1 MRHNMSVTGSRAK
14 SEIAVGTEGDSEL
27 VSRLQAGDASAFD
40 EVVARYKNRIFN
52 FVYRMCR
59 RREAAEDITQEVFVR
74 VFVQARAIRRDS
86 SFASWL
92 YRVAG
97 NLCIDEHRKTQTR
110 KAVVSRSLDQPLETE
125 SGSLEMEVPDVSAE
139 PERELL
145 RGELGR
151 KVQDAIDSLPDKLRI
166 ALLLNDQEG
175 LSYEEIARVLN
186 VPVGT
191 VKSRLFNARM
201 ALKDTLADYVLAS
214 TESEGE

>member
-1 MRHNMSVTGSRAK
+1 MRHNTSVIGSRLESGVALG
-14 SEIAVGTEGDSEL
+14 SPGDREL
-27 VSRLQAGDASAFD
+27 VSRVQAGDISAFD
-40 EVVARYKNRIFN
+40 EIVARYKNRIYN

-74 VFVQARAIRRDS
+74 VFVQARALRSDS

-97 NLCIDEHRKTQTR
+97 NLCIDEHRRMQTH
-110 KAVVSRSLDQPLETE
+110 KAVVSHSLDQPLETE
-125 SGSLEMEVPDVSAE
+125 SGRLEREVPDCSAE

-145 RGELGR
+145 RGELEK
-151 KVQDAIDSLPDKLRI
+151 KVQEAIDALPDKMKL

-175 LSYEEIARVLN
+175 LSYEEIAQVLCI
-186 VPVGT
+186 PVGT

-201 ALKDTLADYVLAS
+201 ALKEMLADYVLAS